1 MAQIPSPAHPDGDI
15 GLLKAAPDA
24 FDLMFGLSPMES
36 GAHGGPDRR

>member
-24 FDLMFGLSPMES
+24 FDLMFEPFPMES
-36 GAHGGPDRR
+36 GAHGGSDRR